1 MAKAR
6 ASFAVGDARASLA
19 VDERRRSR
27 WAHFA
32 CLLGAAF
39 ALVVASGCNRKVGAP
54 ECKEMLEKYLDMVIG
69 GDPELAKLTEE
80 QRKAVREVKKAVRMG
95 EPAFAQV
102 STKCETEVTRKEY
115 DCAMHAPSPD
125 AWQACIE

>member
-1 MAKAR
+1 MAERAR
-6 ASFAVGDARASLA
+6 P
-19 VDERRRSR
+19 RSR
-27 WAHFA
+27 WTRLGCVFA
-32 CLLGAAF
+32 VSF
-39 ALVVASGCNRKVGAP
+39 AGVLALGCNRKVGAQ

>member
-1 MAKAR
+1 MA
-6 ASFAVGDARASLA
+6 
-19 VDERRRSR
+19 ERRRSGR
-27 WAHFA
+27 ARCA
-32 CLLGAAF
+32 CLFGVA
-39 ALVVASGCNRKVGAP
+39 VVAALTWGCNRKVSAP

>member
-1 MAKAR
+1 VAKARAFGATGSAR
-6 ASFAVGDARASLA
+6 ASFAVGERHRSGWAR
-19 VDERRRSR
+19 
-27 WAHFA
+27 FA
-32 CLLGAAF
+32 CLVAAAF
-39 ALVVASGCNRKVGAP
+39 ALVLASGCNRKVSAP